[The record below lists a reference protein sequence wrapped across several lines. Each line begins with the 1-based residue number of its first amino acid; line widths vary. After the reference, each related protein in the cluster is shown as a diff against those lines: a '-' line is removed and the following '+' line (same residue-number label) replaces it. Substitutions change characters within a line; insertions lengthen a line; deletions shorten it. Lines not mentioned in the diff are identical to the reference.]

1 MVLEYILFLA
11 GFVLL
16 ILAAD
21 WLVAGASSIAKKF
34 NISDLIIGLT
44 VVSFGTSAPELII
57 NVISSSN
64 GEADL
69 AIGNIIGSN
78 ISNIMLILGVTAII
92 VNIPVQKNTIV
103 SEIPFSLTA
112 ALLFGFLANAR
123 LMADP
128 SEQLMISRLDGYIL
142 LFFFLLFLFYII
154 YMAKQNQDI
163 DSDDISNLKPSKATF
178 LVIIGISGLF
188 FGGQLVVDNAVDI
201 AKSWGMSETF
211 IGLTIVGV
219 GTSLPELVT
228 SAMAALRNN
237 ADIAVG
243 NVVGSN
249 IFNLLWILGI
259 TSVIN
264 PLPFSVASNSDILVI
279 IFASAL
285 LILFMLIGKKYTIE
299 RWQGFLFILAYAAY
313 IYYLIE
319 RENMT
324 AAISN

>member
-1 MVLEYILFLA
+1 MFLEYTLFLG

-16 ILAAD
+16 IFAAD
-21 WLVAGASSIAKKF
+21 WLVAGASSLAKKF

-44 VVSFGTSAPELII
+44 FVSFGTSAPELFI

-78 ISNIMLILGVTAII
+78 ISNIMLILGVTALI

-112 ALLFGFLANAR
+112 ALLFGFLANAK
-123 LMADP
+123 LFSDP
-128 SEQLMISRLDGYIL
+128 SEQMMISRLDGYIL
-142 LFFFLLFLFYII
+142 IFFFLLFLFYII

-163 DSDDISNLKPSKATF
+163 VSEDISNLKGPKATL
-178 LVIIGISGLF
+178 LVVIGMAGLF
-188 FGGQLVVDNAVDI
+188 LGGDLVVSNAVII

-228 SAMAALRNN
+228 SAMAAVRKN

-264 PLPFSVASNSDILVI
+264 PLPFNVASNSDILVI
-279 IFASAL
+279 IMASSL
-285 LILFMLIGKKYTIE
+285 LILFMLIGKRYTIE
-299 RWQGFLFILAYAAY
+299 RWQGFLFLCGYATY

-319 RENMT
+319 RG
-324 AAISN
+324 

>member
-1 MVLEYILFLA
+1 MVLEYVLFIA

-21 WLVAGASSIAKKF
+21 WLVAGASSLAKKF

-44 VVSFGTSAPELII
+44 IVSFGTSAPELII
-57 NVISSSN
+57 NVISSSQ
-64 GEADL
+64 GESDL

-112 ALLFGFLANAR
+112 ALLFGFLANAN
-123 LMADP
+123 LFADG
-128 SEQLMISRLDGYIL
+128 SKMMISRYDGYIL
-142 LFFFLLFLFYII
+142 LFFFVLFLFYII

-163 DSDDISNLKPSKATF
+163 DSDEIGDLKPPKALLF
-178 LVIIGISGLF
+178 VVIGMIGLF
-188 FGGQLVVDNAVDI
+188 FGGKFVVDNAVEI
-201 AKSWGMSETF
+201 AKSWGMTDTF

-228 SAMAALRNN
+228 SAMAAIRNN

-264 PLPFSVASNSDILVI
+264 PLPFNVASNSDILVI

-285 LILFMLIGKKYTIE
+285 LILFMLVGKRYTIE
-299 RWQGFLFILAYAAY
+299 RWQGFLFLLGYAAY

-319 RENMT
+319 RG
-324 AAISN
+324 